1 MSLDK
6 SLRKKSGMSRV
17 RSVLKRGER
26 IAKLTELEKFSAGA
40 SPFNLPKVRV
50 TKLVAKKAKKVKT
63 DDAADAKKD
72 GKAAPAAGKAAPVG
86 KAAPAAKAAAA
97 PAAKPAGKK

>member
-6 SLRKKSGMSRV
+6 SLRKKSGMAGV

-26 IAKLTELEKFSAGA
+26 IAKLKEVEKFAEGGN
-40 SPFNLPKVRV
+40 PFNLPKVRV
-50 TKLVAKKAKKVKT
+50 LKVLAKKAKK
-63 DDAADAKKD
+63 AKVEGEEDKK
-72 GKAAPAAGKAAPVG
+72 GAKGG

-97 PAAKPAGKK
+97 PAAKPAAKK